1 MNQIFAIAR
10 LDLKLF
16 FSDRRALMMLFII
29 PIGLA
34 SFMGYLFNGAGKS
47 SGPNGVNVV
56 LVDQDQSAVS
66 RGILSNFVNDTTFQ
80 VTITNE
86 AAARAMVLDGRK
98 PVAVMLPGGLGE
110 SALAGL
116 FNTNRRPLITIFT
129 DPSRDFEKSLV
140 SGLLVPKTLQSVVK
154 NSVTT
159 DTMRDYVRQGLENLN
174 GRNGVTTENRDLV
187 RAMLERV
194 DTYLAARTNQSLF
207 GGSRANTSAATDS
220 SGGLGIP
227 LPYSTQTIP
236 LTHSANK
243 VYNGYAHSFA
253 GMSLQFVMMSMLE
266 MAVGL
271 LRERESGMFRR
282 LRAAPLSRG
291 TLLLAKGLSY
301 SVIALASMIGC
312 FGFSMLAFGVRIE
325 GSLPG
330 FVLCLVLSAMMAA
343 SLGLAIAALG
353 KTPAG
358 TRGIGIAVTLLLV
371 MVGGAWVP
379 SFIFPQ
385 WLRTISVVVPT
396 RWAMDGFDA
405 MTWRGLDFS
414 HAVVPIGLLAG
425 FTAVFSLVA
434 WLRFRWAAE

>member
-1 MNQIFAIAR
+1 MNQIIAIAR
-10 LDLKLF
+10 MDLKLF

-47 SGPNGVNVV
+47 SGPSGVNVI

-86 AAARAMVLDGRK
+86 AAARALVLDGRQ
-98 PVAVMLPGGLGE
+98 PVAVILPAGLGE

-116 FNTNRRPLITIFT
+116 FDTNRRPMITVFT

-140 SGLLVPKTLQSVVK
+140 SGLLVPKVLQSIVK

-159 DTMRDYVRQGLENLN
+159 DTMRDYVRQGLGNLD
-174 GRNGVTTENRDLV
+174 GRNGVTDQNRDLI

-194 DTYLAARTNQSLF
+194 DLFLAARTNQSFF
-207 GGSRANTSAATDS
+207 GSSGTNASATTDS

-227 LPYSTQTIP
+227 LPYNTQTVP

-266 MAVGL
+266 LAVGL

-282 LRAAPLSRG
+282 LRAAPLARG

-312 FGFSMLAFGVRIE
+312 FGFSMLAFGVRVE
-325 GSLPG
+325 GSLAG
-330 FVLCLVLSAMMAA
+330 FILCLVLSAMMAA
-343 SLGLAIAALG
+343 SLGLTIAALG

-385 WLRTISVVVPT
+385 WLQKVSMVVPT

-405 MTWRGLDFS
+405 MTWRGLDFG
-414 HAVVPIGLLAG
+414 HALAPIGLLAG
-425 FTAVFSLVA
+425 FTAAFALIA
-434 WLRFRWAAE
+434 WWRFRWSAE